1 YFEVFCFMSS
11 LCSVFWPHFSQNLLF
26 IPIPTAFYIRRAY
39 KHIFLIQKESEL
51 SKISQAIE
59 FIDVYTDES

>member
-1 YFEVFCFMSS
+1 MLS
-11 LCSVFWPHFSQNLLF
+11 FWPHFSQNLLF
-26 IPIPTAFYIRRAY
+26 IPILTAFYIRRAY
-39 KHIFLIQKESEL
+39 KHIFLSQKESEL